1 MRSPP
6 ICLSY
11 LFCGSLLFFGSSSAV
26 AFQVN
31 TGVPYFL
38 YHDED
43 IYEMM
48 VVLSAPFNPSP
59 MYSLLPLAI
68 LYLTHHPAV
77 TKVTLS
83 VKYKHTPN
91 RWQGKKS
98 LSMDSGL
105 VVKRKCT
112 TLRILKYHNIIVSFV
127 FRLLKPL

>member
-6 ICLSY
+6 ICLSF
-11 LFCGSLLFFGSSSAV
+11 LFCGSLLFFGSWSTL

-31 TGVPYFL
+31 TSVPYFL
-38 YHDED
+38 YYDED

-77 TKVTLS
+77 TKATLS
-83 VKYKHTPN
+83 VKYKHAD
-91 RWQGKKS
+91 GKVKS
-98 LSMDSGL
+98 PYLW
-105 VVKRKCT
+105 T
-112 TLRILKYHNIIVSFV
+112 TDWL
-127 FRLLKPL
+127 